1 MSNATPTP
9 KVAAGS
15 AAGALTVL
23 LVWVLGSFGV
33 DVPAEA
39 AAALATLLGFATAYM
54 VPDGTG
60 KRVRRD

>member
-9 KVAAGS
+9 KVAAGG
-15 AAGALTVL
+15 AAGAASILIVWL
-23 LVWVLGSFGV
+23 LSMFGV
-33 DVPAEA
+33 EVPSEA
-39 AAALATLLGFATAYM
+39 AAALATLLGFAAAYM